1 MLIVRRPIQKEFASK
16 SDLSNLNKI
25 IEFQSPGLCKELLK
39 LLIMNIDG
47 EDVYHWLSDMIV
59 NKYIKES
66 ISAEIKHNFIIPPG
80 TLFINLE
87 NKNSL
92 VEIKMINDSLK
103 NDLIKSN
110 LSDEF
115 IASCITA
122 IKTDK
127 SHGNSKYAER
137 PDVKGVNKKDKKT
150 LDKYKSCLKL
160 VALSLTGQINP
171 KNFDPFTEFYKVS
184 KLQVDYSKGDL
195 RTLKLPEIRKTIAQ
209 ALCQGMFYYGIEP
222 SKELL
227 DESGL
232 YD

>member
-1 MLIVRRPIQKEFASK
+1 MLILRNKFFASK
-16 SDLSNLNKI
+16 NSLNSVDDIVEK
-25 IEFQSPGLCKELLK
+25 QNPGLNKELLK
-39 LLIMNIDG
+39 LLIMNSDG
-47 EDVYHWLSDMIV
+47 EDVKHWLNEVV
-59 NKYIKES
+59 NRYIKES
-66 ISAEIKHNFIIPPG
+66 IEGKEIDNLPAG
-80 TLFINLE
+80 YLFLQLDDRIKAGKIKPKLTGKNIANEIELE
-87 NKNSL
+87 DK
-92 VEIKMINDSLK
+92 
-103 NDLIKSN
+103 
-110 LSDEF
+110 F

-127 SHGNSKYAER
+127 SYGNSKYAER
-137 PDVKGVNKKDKKT
+137 PDVKRVNEKDKKT

-184 KLQVDYSKGDL
+184 KLQIDYSKGDL

-209 ALCQGMFYYGIEP
+209 ALCQGMFYYEIEP

>member
-1 MLIVRRPIQKEFASK
+1 MLILRRPLQKEFASNN
-16 SDLSNLNKI
+16 SLNTLNDI
-25 IEFQSPGLCKELLK
+25 VRLQNPGLSKELLK
-39 LLIMNIDG
+39 ILIMNTDR
-47 EDVYHWLSDMIV
+47 EDIYHWLSYMVI
-59 NKYIKES
+59 NKYIKEN
-66 ISAEIKHNFIIPPG
+66 ISAENRNRFLIPPG
-80 TLFINLE
+80 ILFINLE
-87 NKNSL
+87 DKSSIVNIKTIGKLLKDYL
-92 VEIKMINDSLK
+92 VESELG
-103 NDLIKSN
+103 
-110 LSDEF
+110 DEF
-115 IASCITA
+115 ISSCITA

-137 PDVKGVNKKDKKT
+137 PDVKRVNEKDKKT

-184 KLQVDYSKGDL
+184 KLQIDYSKGDL
-195 RTLKLPEIRKTIAQ
+195 KTLKLPEIKKTIAQ
-209 ALCQGMFYYGIEP
+209 ALCQGIYYYGIEP

>member
-1 MLIVRRPIQKEFASK
+1 MLILRNKFFASK
-16 SDLSNLNKI
+16 NSLNSVDDIVEK
-25 IEFQSPGLCKELLK
+25 QNPGLNKELLK
-39 LLIMNIDG
+39 LLIMNSDG
-47 EDVYHWLSDMIV
+47 EDVKHWLNEVV
-59 NKYIKES
+59 NRYIKES
-66 ISAEIKHNFIIPPG
+66 IEGKGIDNLPAGYLFLQLDDRIKAGKIKPKLTGKNIANEIE
-80 TLFINLE
+80 LE
-87 NKNSL
+87 DK
-92 VEIKMINDSLK
+92 
-103 NDLIKSN
+103 
-110 LSDEF
+110 F

-127 SHGNSKYAER
+127 SYGNSKYAER
-137 PDVKGVNKKDKKT
+137 PDVKRINEKDKKT

-184 KLQVDYSKGDL
+184 KLQIDYSKGDL

-209 ALCQGMFYYGIEP
+209 ALCQGMFYYEIEP

>member
-1 MLIVRRPIQKEFASK
+1 MLIIRRPLQKEFASK
-16 SDLSNLNKI
+16 NSLGSIDDVVIKQN
-25 IEFQSPGLCKELLK
+25 PGLNKELLK
-39 LLIMNIDG
+39 LLIMNSNG
-47 EDVYHWLSDMIV
+47 NDVRHWLDEIV
-59 NKYIKES
+59 NRYIKES
-66 ISAEIKHNFIIPPG
+66 IEGKGVKTLPSG
-80 TLFINLE
+80 YLFIQLE
-87 NKNSL
+87 DKIDGNRSKLARKDIEN
-92 VEIKMINDSLK
+92 EIELGDK
-103 NDLIKSN
+103 
-110 LSDEF
+110 F

-137 PDVKGVNKKDKKT
+137 PDVKGVNEKDKKT
-150 LDKYKSCLKL
+150 LDKYKFCLKL

-184 KLQVDYSKGDL
+184 KLQIDYSKGNL
-195 RTLKLPEIRKTIAQ
+195 KTLKLPEIRKTIAQ
-209 ALCQGMFYYGIEP
+209 ALCQGMFYYEIEP

>member
-1 MLIVRRPIQKEFASK
+1 MLILRRPLQKEFASN
-16 SDLSNLNKI
+16 SELNNINKI
-25 IEFQSPGLCKELLK
+25 IKYQNPGLCKELLK
-39 LLIMNIDG
+39 LLIMNTDG
-47 EDVYHWLSDMIV
+47 EDVYHWLNDITV
-59 NKYIKES
+59 NKYIKECIAAGNRNRFS
-66 ISAEIKHNFIIPPG
+66 IPLGI
-80 TLFINLE
+80 LFINLE
-87 NKNSL
+87 DK
-92 VEIKMINDSLK
+92 DS
-103 NDLIKSN
+103 LIKSKTIDESIKDFVSELK
-110 LSDEF
+110 LSNDF

-137 PDVKGVNKKDKKT
+137 PDVKGVNEKDKKT

-184 KLQVDYSKGDL
+184 KLQIDYSKGDL
-195 RTLKLPEIRKTIAQ
+195 RTLKLPEIKKTIAQ
-209 ALCQGMFYYGIEP
+209 ALCQGMFYYEIEP

-227 DESGL
+227 DEFGL

>member
-1 MLIVRRPIQKEFASK
+1 MLIIRRPLQKEFASK
-16 SDLSNLNKI
+16 SELRDINKA
-25 IEFQSPGLCKELLK
+25 IEFQSAGLCKELLK
-39 LLIMNIDG
+39 ILIMNADG
-47 EDVYHWLSDMIV
+47 EDVSHWLGDMIV
-59 NKYIKES
+59 NKYIKEC
-66 ISAEIKHNFIIPPG
+66 ISAGVKNNFPIIPG
-80 TLFINLE
+80 LLFIQLDNQ
-87 NKNSL
+87 NSL
-92 VEIKMINDSLK
+92 AGLKTISDTLKDNLPKMK
-103 NDLIKSN
+103 

-115 IASCITA
+115 VASCITA
-122 IKTDK
+122 IKTDRAY
-127 SHGNSKYAER
+127 GNNKYAER
-137 PDVKGVNKKDKKT
+137 PDVKGVNEKDKKT

-184 KLQVDYSKGDL
+184 KLQIDYSKGDL

-209 ALCQGMFYYGIEP
+209 ALCQGMFYYEIEP

>member
-1 MLIVRRPIQKEFASK
+1 MK
-16 SDLSNLNKI
+16 LSN
-25 IEFQSPGLCKELLK
+25 
-39 LLIMNIDG
+39 
-47 EDVYHWLSDMIV
+47 
-59 NKYIKES
+59 
-66 ISAEIKHNFIIPPG
+66 
-80 TLFINLE
+80 
-87 NKNSL
+87 
-92 VEIKMINDSLK
+92 
-103 NDLIKSN
+103 
-110 LSDEF
+110 EF
-115 IASCITA
+115 ISSCITS

-127 SHGNSKYAER
+127 AYGNSKYAER
-137 PDVKGVNKKDKKT
+137 PDVKRVNEKDKKT

-209 ALCQGMFYYGIEP
+209 ALCQGMFYYEIEP

-232 YD
+232 YN

>member
-1 MLIVRRPIQKEFASK
+1 MLILRNKFFASK
-16 SDLSNLNKI
+16 NSLNSVDDIVEK
-25 IEFQSPGLCKELLK
+25 QNPGLNKELLK
-39 LLIMNIDG
+39 LLIMNSDG
-47 EDVYHWLSDMIV
+47 EDVKHWLNEVV
-59 NKYIKES
+59 NRYITES
-66 ISAEIKHNFIIPPG
+66 IEGKGIDNLPAGYLFLQLDDRIKAGKIKPKLTGKNIANEIE
-80 TLFINLE
+80 LE
-87 NKNSL
+87 DK
-92 VEIKMINDSLK
+92 
-103 NDLIKSN
+103 
-110 LSDEF
+110 F

-127 SHGNSKYAER
+127 SYGNSKYAER
-137 PDVKGVNKKDKKT
+137 PDVKRINEKDKKT

-184 KLQVDYSKGDL
+184 KLQIDYSKGDL
-195 RTLKLPEIRKTIAQ
+195 RTLKLPENRKTIAQ
-209 ALCQGMFYYGIEP
+209 ALCQGMFYYEIEP

>member
-1 MLIVRRPIQKEFASK
+1 MLILRNKFFASK
-16 SDLSNLNKI
+16 NSLNSVDDIVEK
-25 IEFQSPGLCKELLK
+25 QNPGLNKELLK
-39 LLIMNIDG
+39 LLIMNSDG
-47 EDVYHWLSDMIV
+47 EDVKHWLNEVV
-59 NKYIKES
+59 NRYIKES
-66 ISAEIKHNFIIPPG
+66 IEGKGIDNLPAGYLFLQLDDRIKAGKIKPKLTGKNIANEIE
-80 TLFINLE
+80 LE
-87 NKNSL
+87 DK
-92 VEIKMINDSLK
+92 
-103 NDLIKSN
+103 
-110 LSDEF
+110 F

-127 SHGNSKYAER
+127 SYGNSKYAER
-137 PDVKGVNKKDKKT
+137 PDVKRVNEKDKKT

-184 KLQVDYSKGDL
+184 KLQIDYSKGDL
-195 RTLKLPEIRKTIAQ
+195 KTLKLPEIRKTIAQ
-209 ALCQGMFYYGIEP
+209 ALCQGMFYYEIEP